1 MGATWAGITAGV
13 TAVGTACVPIMAAVE
28 AAVGKTTLAV
38 GIVAVAVVGDVP
50 EVVEAACCALGTPR
64 PLVMTPL
71 AVAKAA
77 GKGEAEAAGISM
89 ICMYEGR
96 STMTTQN
103 DKQQ

>member
-1 MGATWAGITAGV
+1 M
-13 TAVGTACVPIMAAVE
+13 GTACVPIMAAVE

-50 EVVEAACCALGTPR
+50 EVVEAATCCALGTTPR

-77 GKGEAEAAGISM
+77 GKGDAEAAGISM
-89 ICMYEGR
+89 ICM
-96 STMTTQN
+96 
-103 DKQQ
+103 